1 MSVLSVE
8 KVSVSYPVSNYQ
20 NIGLKEYVIR
30 RLQGTY
36 AVQELQAVRD
46 VSFTLERGDM
56 LGIIGMNG
64 AGKSTLLKAISGII
78 MPTKGR
84 ITVSGTVAAILE
96 LLSGFDGNMTVR
108 ENMYLRGALLGYT
121 REFMTEAYESI
132 LDFAELKNFENYPFK
147 QLSTGMQARLGFSLA
162 ALVKPDLLILDEVL
176 SVGDGAFQVK
186 SAQKMQE
193 IIAAGA
199 ATLFV
204 SHSCD
209 QVRSMCNRVL
219 WLDHGACVECGSDV
233 AGICERYDKFLR
245 SGLSE

>member
-1 MSVLSVE
+1 MSVLSVDRL
-8 KVSVSYPVSNYQ
+8 SVSYMASNYQ

-36 AVQELQAVRD
+36 AVQELRVVRD

-64 AGKSTLLKAISGII
+64 AGKSTLLKAITGII
-78 MPTKGR
+78 PPTEGK
-84 ITVSGTVAAILE
+84 ITVNGTTAAILE

-108 ENMYLRGALLGYT
+108 ENTFLRGALLGYT
-121 REFMTEAYESI
+121 REFMTDAYESI
-132 LDFAELKNFENYPFK
+132 LNFAELKDFENYPFK
-147 QLSTGMQARLGFSLA
+147 QLSTGMQARLGFSIA

-193 IIAAGA
+193 IISEGA

-204 SHSCD
+204 SHSCE

-219 WLDHGACVECGSDV
+219 WLDHGVCVECGDDV
-233 AGICERYDKFLR
+233 EGICGRYEEFLR
-245 SGLSE
+245 SGLCR